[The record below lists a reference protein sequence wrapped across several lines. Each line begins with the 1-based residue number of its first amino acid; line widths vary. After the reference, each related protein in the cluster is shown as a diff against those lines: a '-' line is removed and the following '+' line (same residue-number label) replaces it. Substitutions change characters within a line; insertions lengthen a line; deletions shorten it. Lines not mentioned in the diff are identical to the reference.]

1 MLHVENDVGWNGATM
16 QRRKVMKHKGIRI
29 TLAVIEALI
38 GLGAIGGGIAFLTGA
53 FDQWFAIAW
62 LQGTPFSDY
71 TIPGLILLIV
81 IGGGMLLAA
90 AAQFIQREWAV
101 LLSAVMGFV
110 MLGWIAFEVAIIDRY
125 TQAVVP
131 STVVQQILFP
141 VLGLVMIGLAA
152 YLWKMEY
159 AGHSFLTRQIS
170 HV

>member
-1 MLHVENDVGWNGATM
+1 
-16 QRRKVMKHKGIRI
+16 MKHKEVRLTLFVVEAFVALTSIVCGVG
-29 TLAVIEALI
+29 LAV
-38 GLGAIGGGIAFLTGA
+38 GAIQFPL
-53 FDQWFAIAW
+53 AW

-101 LLSAVMGFV
+101 LLSAVMGLV
-110 MLGWIAFEVAIIDRY
+110 MLGWIAFEVAIVDRY

-131 STVVQQILFP
+131 STVMQQILFP

-159 AGHSFLTRQIS
+159 AGHSFLTRQS
-170 HV
+170 NHV

>member
-1 MLHVENDVGWNGATM
+1 
-16 QRRKVMKHKGIRI
+16 MKHKGIRI
-29 TLAVIEALI
+29 ILAVIEAFI
-38 GLGAIGGGIAFLTGA
+38 GLGAIGGGIAILTGA
-53 FDQWFAIAW
+53 FNQWFSVAW

-90 AAQFIQREWAV
+90 ATQFIQHEWAV
-101 LLSAVMGFV
+101 ILSAVMGFF
-110 MLGWIAFEVAIIDRY
+110 MLGWIVFEVSIIDRY

-159 AGHSFLTRQIS
+159 AGYSFLTRQSS